1 MSATSPQPAADPDC
15 PRPGS
20 SPGSIPDASPAS
32 PPVKSPASS
41 ADSPRSGT
49 RPAGL
54 GAAVWG
60 ALGIVYVVWGS
71 TYLAIRVVV
80 ETMPPLLSGALRF
93 AAASVL
99 LAAGLAARRGIRTL
113 WVTWRHFASAAL
125 VGVLLLCGGN
135 GMVVLAERTV
145 PSGLAALMV
154 ASVPLWV
161 VLLRRAF
168 GTRTGPATLA
178 GVLLGLVGLAVLTA
192 PGLTGQVGLTGL
204 LLVVVGAVV
213 WALGSVLAGR
223 LPMPAD
229 PFVASVYEMLA
240 GAVGAFALAFLRG
253 EPGGFDPAA
262 VSTASWVGLGYLVLF
277 GSIVAFTSYAW
288 LLQRAPLPLVATY
301 AYVNPVVAVFL
312 GWLFLSEALTWPIL
326 LGGAI
331 VVGGVFLVARNER

>member
-1 MSATSPQPAADPDC
+1 MSATSPQSPADADPDC
-15 PRPGS
+15 PPPAG
-20 SPGSIPDASPAS
+20 PVDAVPDAPSVRAKPA
-32 PPVKSPASS
+32 PA
-41 ADSPRSGT
+41 G
-49 RPAGL
+49 GL
-54 GAAVWG
+54 GAAVWA

-93 AAASVL
+93 GAAAL
-99 LAAGLAARRGIRTL
+99 LLGAGLTVRHGWGALRVTRRQLG
-113 WVTWRHFASAAL
+113 SAFL
-125 VGVLLLCGGN
+125 VGVLLLVGGN
-135 GMVVLAERTV
+135 GLVVLAERTV

-168 GTRTGPATLA
+168 GTRTGGATLA
-178 GVLLGLVGLAVLTA
+178 GVLVGLVGLLVLTA
-192 PGLTGQVGLTGL
+192 PGLTGEVGLSGL
-204 LLVVVGAVV
+204 LLVVAAAVV

-240 GAVGAFALAFLRG
+240 GAVGALVLSVARG
-253 EPGGFDPAA
+253 EPGDFDPGA
-262 VSTASWVGLGYLVLF
+262 VSAGSWTGLVYLVLF

-312 GWLFLSEALTWPIL
+312 GWIFLSEALTWPIL

-331 VVGGVFLVARNER
+331 VVGGVFLVARSEH

>member
-1 MSATSPQPAADPDC
+1 MSATSPQSPADADPDC
-15 PRPGS
+15 PP
-20 SPGSIPDASPAS
+20 PAADADPAPDSPAGNG
-32 PPVKSPASS
+32 KGGPA
-41 ADSPRSGT
+41 PSG
-49 RPAGL
+49 GL
-54 GAAVWG
+54 GAAVWA

-93 AAASVL
+93 GAAAL
-99 LAAGLAARRGIRTL
+99 LLGVGLTVRQGWGALR
-113 WVTWRHFASAAL
+113 VTRAQFASAFL
-125 VGVLLLCGGN
+125 VGVLLLVGGN
-135 GMVVLAERTV
+135 GLVVLAERTV

-161 VLLRRAF
+161 VLLRRLF
-168 GTRTGPATLA
+168 GARTGGSTLA
-178 GVLLGLVGLAVLTA
+178 GVLLGLVGLVVLTA
-192 PGLTGQVGLTGL
+192 PGLTGEVGLSGL
-204 LLVVVGAVV
+204 LLVVGAAVV

-240 GAVGAFALAFLRG
+240 GAVGALVLSFARG
-253 EPGGFDPAA
+253 EPGDFDPAA
-262 VSTASWVGLGYLVLF
+262 VSAGSWAGLVYLVLF

-312 GWLFLSEALTWPIL
+312 GWLFLSEALTWPIM

-331 VVGGVFLVARNER
+331 VVGGVFLVARSER

>member
-1 MSATSPQPAADPDC
+1 MSAPSPQTPADADPDC
-15 PRPGS
+15 PTPGAPPS
-20 SPGSIPDASPAS
+20 DASP
-32 PPVKSPASS
+32 VPAS
-41 ADSPRSGT
+41 ATGPAT
-49 RPAGL
+49 ATKAAVRPGGL
-54 GAAVWG
+54 GAAVWA

-93 AAASVL
+93 GAAAL
-99 LAAGLAARRGIRTL
+99 LLGAGLAVRQGWRALR
-113 WVTWRHFASAAL
+113 VTWPQFGSAFL
-125 VGVLLLCGGN
+125 VGALLLVGGN
-135 GMVVLAERTV
+135 GLVVLAERTV

-161 VLLRRAF
+161 VLLRRVF
-168 GTRTGPATLA
+168 GVRTGGATLA
-178 GVLLGLVGLAVLTA
+178 GVLLGLVGLGVLTA
-192 PGLTGQVGLTGL
+192 PGLTGEVGLSGL
-204 LLVVVGAVV
+204 LLVVVAAVV

-240 GAVGAFALAFLRG
+240 GALGALALSFVRG
-253 EPGGFDPAA
+253 EPGRFAPGA
-262 VSTASWVGLGYLVLF
+262 VSAGSWAGLVYLVLF

-288 LLQRAPLPLVATY
+288 LLQRAPLTLVATY

-312 GWLFLSEALTWPIL
+312 GWLFLSEALTWPIM

>member
-1 MSATSPQPAADPDC
+1 MSATSPQPAADPAC
-15 PRPGS
+15 PAAPTPPADAVPAVAPG
-20 SPGSIPDASPAS
+20 PA
-32 PPVKSPASS
+32 
-41 ADSPRSGT
+41 

-54 GAAVWG
+54 GPAVWA

-80 ETMPPLLSGALRF
+80 ETMPPLLSGAMRF
-93 AAASVL
+93 AAAAVL
-99 LAAGLAARRGIRTL
+99 LGAGIAARKGVGALR
-113 WVTWRHFASAAL
+113 VTWRQFGSAAL
-125 VGVLLLCGGN
+125 VGLLLLAGGN
-135 GMVVLAERTV
+135 GGVVLAERTV
-145 PSGLAALMV
+145 PSGLAALLV

-161 VLLRRAF
+161 VLLRRVF
-168 GTRTGPATLA
+168 GARTGRATLA
-178 GVLLGLVGLAVLTA
+178 GVLVGLVGLAVLTG
-192 PGLTGQVGLTGL
+192 PGLTGDAELSGL
-204 LLVVVGAVV
+204 LLVVGAAVV

-240 GAVGAFALAFLRG
+240 GAVGALALSFVHG
-253 EPGGFDPAA
+253 EPGGFDPGA
-262 VSTASWVGLGYLVLF
+262 VSAASWTGLAYLVLF

-312 GWLFLSEALTWPIL
+312 GWLFLSESLTWPIL

>member
-1 MSATSPQPAADPDC
+1 MSAPSPQSPADAGPDC
-15 PRPGS
+15 PPPS
-20 SPGSIPDASPAS
+20 S
-32 PPVKSPASS
+32 
-41 ADSPRSGT
+41 RSGT
-49 RPAGL
+49 APAAGKASTAGKAPAAGL
-54 GAAVWG
+54 GAAVWA

-93 AAASVL
+93 GAAAL
-99 LAAGLAARRGIRTL
+99 LLGAGLAVRQGWRALR
-113 WVTWRHFASAAL
+113 VTWRQFASAFL
-125 VGVLLLCGGN
+125 VGVLLLVGGN
-135 GMVVLAERTV
+135 GLVVLAERTV

-168 GTRTGPATLA
+168 GARTGRTTLA
-178 GVLLGLVGLAVLTA
+178 GVLVGLVGLVVLTA
-192 PGLTGQVGLTGL
+192 PGLTGAVGLSGL
-204 LLVVVGAVV
+204 LLVVGAAVV

-240 GAVGAFALAFLRG
+240 GALGALALSFVRG
-253 EPGGFDPAA
+253 EPGGFDPGA
-262 VSTASWVGLGYLVLF
+262 VSAGSWAGLVYLVLF

-312 GWLFLSEALTWPIL
+312 GWLFLSEALTWPIMV
-326 LGGAI
+326 GGAI

>member
-1 MSATSPQPAADPDC
+1 MSATSPQSAAEPDC
-15 PRPGS
+15 PPTDG
-20 SPGSIPDASPAS
+20 SPGP
-32 PPVKSPASS
+32 
-41 ADSPRSGT
+41 GG

-54 GAAVWG
+54 GAAVWA

-80 ETMPPLLSGALRF
+80 ETMPSLLSGALRF
-93 AAASVL
+93 AAAGLL
-99 LAAGLAARRGIRTL
+99 LAVGLAARRGIGALR
-113 WVTWRHFASAAL
+113 VTWRQFASAAL
-125 VGVLLLCGGN
+125 VGVLLLTGGN
-135 GMVVLAERTV
+135 GMVVLAEKTV

-161 VLLRRAF
+161 VLLRRVF
-168 GTRTGPATLA
+168 GTRTDPATLA
-178 GVLLGLVGLAVLTA
+178 GVLLGLAGLAVLTA

-204 LLVVVGAVV
+204 VLAVIGAVV

-223 LPMPAD
+223 LPLPAD

-240 GAVGAFALAFLRG
+240 GAVGALALSFLRG
-253 EPGGFDPAA
+253 EPGDFDPAA

-312 GWLFLSEALTWPIL
+312 GWLLLSEALTWPIM

-331 VVGGVFLVARNER
+331 VVGGVFLVARNAR

>member
-1 MSATSPQPAADPDC
+1 MNFPAAAAKARAGADPDA
-15 PRPGS
+15 PRTG
-20 SPGSIPDASPAS
+20 
-32 PPVKSPASS
+32 
-41 ADSPRSGT
+41 
-49 RPAGL
+49 GL
-54 GAAVWG
+54 GAAVWA

-93 AAASVL
+93 GAAAL
-99 LAAGLAARRGIRTL
+99 LLGAGLAARKGRRALRVTRGQL
-113 WVTWRHFASAAL
+113 GSALL
-125 VGVLLLCGGN
+125 VGLLLLVGGN
-135 GMVVLAERTV
+135 GLVVLAERTV
-145 PSGLAALMV
+145 ASGLAALMV
-154 ASVPLWV
+154 ASMPLWV
-161 VLLRRAF
+161 VLLRRLF
-168 GTRTGPATLA
+168 GARTGRATLA
-178 GVLLGLVGLAVLTA
+178 GVLVGMVGLVVLTA
-192 PGLTGQVGLTGL
+192 PGLTGEAGLSGL
-204 LLVVVGAVV
+204 LLLVGAAVV

-240 GAVGAFALAFLRG
+240 GAAGALVLSFARG
-253 EPGGFDPAA
+253 EPGGFDPGA
-262 VSTASWVGLGYLVLF
+262 VSAASWGGLVYLVLF

-312 GWLFLSEALTWPIL
+312 GWIFLSEALTWPIM

>member
-1 MSATSPQPAADPDC
+1 MSAPSPHSPADAGSDC
-15 PRPGS
+15 PADAGS
-20 SPGSIPDASPAS
+20 DCPADAAPAHTAA
-32 PPVKSPASS
+32 PAQ
-41 ADSPRSGT
+41 AAVPRK
-49 RPAGL
+49 PAAGL
-54 GAAVWG
+54 GAAVWA

-93 AAASVL
+93 GAAALL
-99 LAAGLAARRGIRTL
+99 LAAGLAARRGWRSL
-113 WVTWRHFASAAL
+113 RVTWPQFGSAFL
-125 VGVLLLCGGN
+125 VGVLLLVGGN

-145 PSGLAALMV
+145 PSGLAALLV

-161 VLLRRAF
+161 VVLRRAF
-168 GTRTGPATLA
+168 GTRTGGRTLA
-178 GVLLGLVGLAVLTA
+178 GVLLGLLGLVVLTA
-192 PGLTGQVGLTGL
+192 PGLTGQVGLSGL
-204 LLVVVGAVV
+204 LLVMVAAVV

-229 PFVASVYEMLA
+229 PFAASVYEMLA
-240 GAVGAFALAFLRG
+240 GALGALALSFLRG

-262 VSTASWVGLGYLVLF
+262 VSAGSWAGLAYLVLF

-326 LGGAI
+326 VGGAV
-331 VVGGVFLVARNER
+331 VVGGVFLVARSER

>member
-1 MSATSPQPAADPDC
+1 MSAPSPQSPADAGPDC
-15 PRPGS
+15 PPPS
-20 SPGSIPDASPAS
+20 S
-32 PPVKSPASS
+32 
-41 ADSPRSGT
+41 RSGAAAGKAPAT
-49 RPAGL
+49 GKVPAAGL
-54 GAAVWG
+54 GAAVWA

-93 AAASVL
+93 GAAAL
-99 LAAGLAARRGIRTL
+99 LLGAGLAVRQGWRALR
-113 WVTWRHFASAAL
+113 VTWRQFASAFL
-125 VGVLLLCGGN
+125 VGVLLLVGGN
-135 GMVVLAERTV
+135 GLVVLAERTV

-168 GTRTGPATLA
+168 GTRTGRTTLA
-178 GVLLGLVGLAVLTA
+178 GVLVGLVGLVVLTA
-192 PGLTGQVGLTGL
+192 PGLTGAVGLSGL
-204 LLVVVGAVV
+204 LLVVGAAVV

-240 GAVGAFALAFLRG
+240 GALGALALSFARG
-253 EPGGFDPAA
+253 EPGGFDPGA
-262 VSTASWVGLGYLVLF
+262 VSAGSWAGLVYLVLF

-312 GWLFLSEALTWPIL
+312 GWLFLSEALTWPIMV
-326 LGGAI
+326 GGAI

>member
-15 PRPGS
+15 SPAAG
-20 SPGSIPDASPAS
+20 SPGPNAGPGRGSTPGPNAEPAG
-32 PPVKSPASS
+32 
-41 ADSPRSGT
+41 SGG
-49 RPAGL
+49 PAGL
-54 GAAVWG
+54 GAAVWA

-93 AAASVL
+93 AAAGVL
-99 LAAGLAARRGIRTL
+99 LAAGLAARRGPRTL
-113 WVTWRHFASAAL
+113 RVTWPQLGSAAL
-125 VGVLLLCGGN
+125 VGVLLLVGGN
-135 GMVVLAERTV
+135 GLVVLAERTV

-161 VLLRRAF
+161 VVLRRAF

-178 GVLLGLVGLAVLTA
+178 GVLVGLAGLAVLTV
-192 PGLTGQVGLTGL
+192 PGLTGTVGLSGL
-204 LLVVVGAVV
+204 LLVVAAALV

-240 GAVGAFALAFLRG
+240 GAAGALALSFLRG

-262 VSTASWVGLGYLVLF
+262 VSTASWLGLGYLVLF

>member
-1 MSATSPQPAADPDC
+1 MSTPAPQSPADADPDC
-15 PRPGS
+15 PPATTAPRATAAS
-20 SPGSIPDASPAS
+20 ATATSTTATDA
-32 PPVKSPASS
+32 
-41 ADSPRSGT
+41 

-54 GAAVWG
+54 GAAVWA

-93 AAASVL
+93 GAATL
-99 LAAGLAARRGIRTL
+99 LLGAGLTVRKGWGALRVTRRQ
-113 WVTWRHFASAAL
+113 FASAFL
-125 VGVLLLCGGN
+125 VGVLLLVGGN
-135 GMVVLAERTV
+135 GLVVLAERTV

-168 GTRTGPATLA
+168 GARTGGATLA
-178 GVLLGLVGLAVLTA
+178 GVLLGLAGLVVLTA
-192 PGLTGQVGLTGL
+192 PGLTGEVGLSGL
-204 LLVVVGAVV
+204 LLVVGAAVV

-240 GAVGAFALAFLRG
+240 GSLGALALSFARG
-253 EPGGFDPAA
+253 EPGGFDPGA
-262 VSTASWVGLGYLVLF
+262 VSAASWSGLVYLVLF

-326 LGGAI
+326 LGGGI

>member
-1 MSATSPQPAADPDC
+1 MSAPSPQTPADADPDC
-15 PRPGS
+15 PAPGAPPS
-20 SPGSIPDASPAS
+20 DAPSAPAPAS
-32 PPVKSPASS
+32 ASASASTAGAAVPP
-41 ADSPRSGT
+41 G
-49 RPAGL
+49 GL
-54 GAAVWG
+54 GAAVWA
-60 ALGIVYVVWGS
+60 ALGVVYVVWGS

-93 AAASVL
+93 GAAAL
-99 LAAGLAARRGIRTL
+99 LLGAGLAVRQGWRALR
-113 WVTWRHFASAAL
+113 VTWPQFGSAFL
-125 VGVLLLCGGN
+125 VGALLLVGGN
-135 GMVVLAERTV
+135 GLVVLAERTV

-161 VLLRRAF
+161 VLLRRVF
-168 GTRTGPATLA
+168 GVRTGGTTLA
-178 GVLLGLVGLAVLTA
+178 GVLLGLVGLVVLTA
-192 PGLTGQVGLTGL
+192 PGLTGEVGLSGL
-204 LLVVVGAVV
+204 LLVVVAAVV

-240 GAVGAFALAFLRG
+240 GALGALALSFVRG
-253 EPGGFDPAA
+253 EPGRFDPGA
-262 VSTASWVGLGYLVLF
+262 VSTGSWAGLVYLVLF

-288 LLQRAPLPLVATY
+288 LLQRAPLTLVATY

-312 GWLFLSEALTWPIL
+312 GWLFLSEALTWPIM

>member
-1 MSATSPQPAADPDC
+1 MSATSPQSAADPDC
-15 PRPGS
+15 PPADPG
-20 SPGSIPDASPAS
+20 PEA
-32 PPVKSPASS
+32 
-41 ADSPRSGT
+41 

-54 GAAVWG
+54 GAAVWA

-93 AAASVL
+93 AAAAVL

-113 WVTWRHFASAAL
+113 RVTWRQFASAAA
-125 VGVLLLCGGN
+125 VGALLLVGGN

-145 PSGLAALMV
+145 PSGLAALLV

-178 GVLLGLVGLAVLTA
+178 GVLVGLVGLAVLTA
-192 PGLTGQVGLTGL
+192 PGLTGQVGLSGL
-204 LLVVVGAVV
+204 LLVVAAALV
-213 WALGSVLAGR
+213 WALGSVLAGK

-240 GAVGAFALAFLRG
+240 GAAGALVLSFLRG
-253 EPGGFDPAA
+253 EPGSFEPAA
-262 VSTASWVGLGYLVLF
+262 VSTASWVALGYLVLF

-312 GWLFLSEALTWPIL
+312 GWLFLSESLTWPIVV
-326 LGGAI
+326 GGAI